1 MLPNVL
7 YVFTITL
14 TSNPNRDTTSKES
27 DRPLFLMQKKKF
39 LNKII
44 AIELYNT
51 LKEFTGG
58 VPINI
63 SIWKTIFCFLKR
75 LKLELPSN
83 PAVFG
88 RTSRELHTLSQ
99 RHLKL
104 HVCCCKEMEPN
115 YLAINR

>member
-27 DRPLFLMQKKKF
+27 DRPLFLMQKKKL

-63 SIWKTIFCFLKR
+63 SIWKTILCFLK
-75 LKLELPSN
+75 KIKT
-83 PAVFG
+83 
-88 RTSRELHTLSQ
+88 RTAL
-99 RHLKL
+99 
-104 HVCCCKEMEPN
+104 
-115 YLAINR
+115 